1 MTPFPFKGKGRGWV
15 ILLAIQFTKY
25 DVGNPTPSKS
35 WGWVILLAIQFT
47 KYDVGNPLRRARW
60 VILPSNIVS
69 IGRTYGAIESQS

>member
-47 KYDVGNPLRRARW
+47 KYDVGNPT
-60 VILPSNIVS
+60 PSKMGYFTSNIVS
-69 IGRTYGAIESQS
+69 IGRTYGAIESYP